1 MEAETVTMREAAYQS
16 GSSEALFKALIQ
28 NSADIFLLTNPE
40 FRISYI
46 SDAVTNILGYYPD
59 ELLNRDLH
67 ELIHPNDQP
76 IVKSWKSDL
85 QNIAATIPIEAR
97 VKTSI
102 GDWITLEF
110 SGKKLI
116 NDQSAES
123 LIITCKNIQSKKI
136 ADQALMQAEQRLSLL
151 LNNTKESFI
160 ILDSRLKVVSY
171 NKAAQEH
178 SPFFFKQE
186 LQSGLSFFDLI
197 DATQMD
203 EYIFLLDKATSGNE
217 QHKDTTFTDD
227 EGNLHIYSHV
237 FRSLNLAEGEMGIFI
252 TSSNITEQKKA
263 EKAQRESEEKF
274 RSLIEYSFDAILIL
288 DANAVITYASPSVIN
303 LIGYEPEELVGR
315 NGFEF
320 VYPDD
325 IPQVQ
330 QKLGS
335 IINNEDETYADYR
348 SITKTGELKWL
359 EAKGKNMFENSHI
372 QGVLVSCRDI
382 TQRKQLLEEQYSLT
396 NELTKYNKDLQQ
408 FSFITS
414 HNLRAPVA
422 NLMSLLSL
430 YNRQKLDDPFNAELL
445 NKFDECTHQLNSTL
459 NDLINVLVIRANPNA
474 DTEYVRFGDIAELT
488 RRNVQSLL
496 KAAEG
501 EMQTDFSSIE
511 GTEYNRVHLE
521 SIFLNLIS
529 NSIKYASPD
538 RKLQIK
544 ISSEITP
551 EGVRLIFTDNG
562 LGIDLNRYGDRLFGL
577 YQRFHAGKQGKG
589 LGLYMIKSQILA
601 SGGSIKVDSE
611 PGKGTSFYVHL
622 NHKRIDS

>member
-1 MEAETVTMREAAYQS
+1 MEAEPVTMREAAYQS
-16 GSSEALFKALIQ
+16 GNSEALFKALIQ
-28 NSADIFLLTNPE
+28 NSADIFLLTNLD

-59 ELLNRDLH
+59 ELLNRDLL
-67 ELIHPNDQP
+67 ELIHPNDQQ

-85 QNIAATIPIEAR
+85 KNSVTIPIEVK

-110 SGKKLI
+110 SGKKLM
-116 NDQSAES
+116 NDQSAEV

-136 ADQALMQAEQRLSLL
+136 ADLALMQAEQRLSLL

-186 LQSGLSFFDLI
+186 LQSGLSFFELI
-197 DATQMD
+197 DAAQMD
-203 EYIFLLDKATSGNE
+203 DYIFLLDKATSGIE
-217 QHKDTTFTDD
+217 QHKDTTFNDD

-237 FRSLNLAEGEMGIFI
+237 FRSLQLAEGEMGIFI

-303 LIGYEPEELVGR
+303 LVGYEPEELVGR
-315 NGFEF
+315 SGFEF

-372 QGVLVSCRDI
+372 RGVLVSCRDI

-459 NDLINVLVIRANPNA
+459 NDLINVLVIRSNPNA

-501 EMQTDFSSIE
+501 ELQTNFSVVE

-538 RKLQIK
+538 RKLQIS

-622 NHKRIDS
+622 KHKRIES